1 MYISQRHMGNSFAVQ
16 ASQELCSMELLG
28 NHEMQFIYTVLVLCQ
43 KLSITTDVDQ
53 NAARLHNSE
62 QHKLFSSGL

>member
-28 NHEMQFIYTVLVLCQ
+28 NHEMQFIYTVRVLRQ
-43 KLSITTDVDQ
+43 KLSITLVYKMLDVFCHT
-53 NAARLHNSE
+53 R
-62 QHKLFSSGL
+62 KIK

>member
-1 MYISQRHMGNSFAVQ
+1 MGNSFAVQ